1 MHVGA
6 PRPMPV
12 TVRSATIDDAAQACA
27 VIRRSIVELCHLDH
41 NGDEA
46 FLAKWL
52 SNKTNEDV
60 GRWISQRRHFLVAEE
75 DGKILGAAAMLDSG
89 KIILNYVSPDAR
101 FRGVS
106 KSLMQALED
115 RARAGGI
122 AECSVESSQTALA
135 FYQSI
140 GYVRTDQ
147 NYIHQ
152 LTGTPAIVLAKR
164 LEPDPPR

>member
-1 MHVGA
+1 
-6 PRPMPV
+6 
-12 TVRSATIDDAAQACA
+12 
-27 VIRRSIVELCHLDH
+27 
-41 NGDEA
+41 
-46 FLAKWL
+46 
-52 SNKTNEDV
+52 
-60 GRWISQRRHFLVAEE
+60 
-75 DGKILGAAAMLDSG
+75 
-89 KIILNYVSPDAR
+89 
-101 FRGVS
+101 
-106 KSLMQALED
+106 MQALED